1 MFKIIYCEFDFKKKN
16 NVLRQR
22 LVIRGIAKLRVKKL
36 AYILI
41 PMWEEMYRSVLF
53 DVLRYNMKVYG
64 TVKQQTLI

>member
-1 MFKIIYCEFDFKKKN
+1 MWPYLLSNLMFKIIYCEFDFKKKN

-41 PMWEEMYRSVLF
+41 PM
-53 DVLRYNMKVYG
+53 
-64 TVKQQTLI
+64 